1 MTSSS
6 GRPGVSRCF
15 ALAGAAALAA
25 LVAGC
30 ASVPP
35 PTAAMARAQNQLQAA
50 QEAQAADYDPVDLDF
65 AKGRFQQAQAAMN
78 ARKYAQA
85 ADLAEES
92 LADGRLAQTRAQV
105 GALREQIRSK
115 TEENTRL
122 RARLLDNPAPPPS
135 AAPAAPASST
145 TELPEQVLPAPA
157 SSEPDSGLPPAG
169 GDGDQGSQGGD
180 L

>member
-15 ALAGAAALAA
+15 ALAGAAALAV

-35 PTAAMARAQNQLQAA
+35 PTGAMARAQNQLQAA
-50 QEAQAADYDPVDLDF
+50 QEAKAADYDPVDLDF
-65 AKGRFQQAQAAMN
+65 AKARFQQAQVAMD

-92 LADGRLAQTRAQV
+92 LADGRLAQTKAQV

-115 TEENTRL
+115 TEENARL
-122 RARLLDNPAPPPS
+122 RARLLDNPAPPS
-135 AAPAAPASST
+135 AAPAERPST

-157 SSEPDSGLPPAG
+157 SSEPDSGLPPVDDGYQGQG
-169 GDGDQGSQGGD
+169 GQGGD

>member
-6 GRPGVSRCF
+6 RPGTPRHF
-15 ALAGAAALAA
+15 ALAGAAALAAA

-35 PTAAMARAQNQLQAA
+35 PTATMARAQNQLQAA
-50 QEAQAADYDPVDLDF
+50 QQAQAADYDPVDLEF
-65 AKGRFQQAQAAMN
+65 AKGRFQQAQAAMD

-92 LADGRLAQTRAQV
+92 LADGRLAQARSQV
-105 GALREQIRSK
+105 AALREQIRSK
-115 TEENTRL
+115 TEENARL
-122 RARLLDNPAPPPS
+122 RTRLLDNPAPPQRSAPS
-135 AAPAAPASST
+135 HT

-157 SSEPDSGLPPAG
+157 TSTPDAGLPPIG
-169 GDGDQGSQGGD
+169 ENPYQGSQGGD
-180 L
+180 Q